1 MSLQFAQVPVRVFW
15 IDWIAFVFALGRRID
30 PRHEIVGRSIQG
42 TLDIKAQAMRLEIYS
57 EQPGVAGGVYF
68 HGYLSQAE
76 CARQLQQGDA
86 LVLPSLLE
94 CGGAVVLE
102 AMAVALPVIATD
114 WGGPA
119 DYLDPNCGILVSP
132 SSLTDMVEGF
142 AAAIVKLANDPEL
155 SRKMGAVGRQKIE
168 KEYD

>member
-1 MSLQFAQVPVRVFW
+1 
-15 IDWIAFVFALGRRID
+15 
-30 PRHEIVGRSIQG
+30 
-42 TLDIKAQAMRLEIYS
+42 MRLEIYS

-119 DYLDPNCGILVSP
+119 DYLDPNCGILVTP
-132 SSLTDMVEGF
+132 SSRTDMVEGF
-142 AAAIVKLANDPEL
+142 AAAMVKLANDPEL

-168 KEYD
+168 KEYDWDRKVDKIRQIYSEAVASFAYR